1 MSVPEILGTSWSTII
16 AAVVATIAIY
26 IAVIAATRLAGLRT
40 FAKMSAFDFA
50 ATIASGSIIAS
61 AALTTASLAVGVVG
75 LVVLF
80 GAQALVGV
88 MRRSNA
94 LKGIIDNQPIMLVED
109 GRLLEDNMRTARVH
123 ADDIRSKLRSHGIS
137 RLEHV
142 RYVILETSG
151 DISVMSTAEDVDDFV
166 LDGVRR

>member
-1 MSVPEILGTSWSTII
+1 MSIPQILGTSWTTIG
-16 AAVVATIAIY
+16 AAVIATIAIY
-26 IAVIAATRLAGLRT
+26 LSVIVTTRIAGLRT

-50 ATIASGSIIAS
+50 ATIATGSIIAS
-61 AALTTASLAVGVVG
+61 AALTTASLAVGLVG

-80 GAQALVGV
+80 GAQAVVGV
-88 MRRSNA
+88 LRRSDA
-94 LKGIIDNQPIMLVED
+94 LKGLIDNRPIMLVEE
-109 GRLLEDNMRTARVH
+109 GRLLEDNMRSARVH

-137 RLEHV
+137 RLADV

-151 DISVMSTAEDVDDFV
+151 DISVMSSVEDVDDFV